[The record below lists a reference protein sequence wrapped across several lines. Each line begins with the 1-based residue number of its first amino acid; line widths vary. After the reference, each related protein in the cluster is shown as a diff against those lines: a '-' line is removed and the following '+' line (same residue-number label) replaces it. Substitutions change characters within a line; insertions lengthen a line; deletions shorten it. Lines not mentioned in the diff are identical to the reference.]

1 MQPSQSGRPRV
12 DSVGDICVKHNVI
25 IVSDEIHSDFVF
37 KGEHH
42 VLASLKKE
50 YADITITCTA
60 PSKTFNLAG
69 LQISNLFIPNDS
81 LRRRFK
87 RELDAAGYSQ
97 LGIMGLV
104 ACEAAYAHGGEWY
117 EAVLKYIKANIDYT
131 REYVDNNIPGVHMS
145 EHEGTY
151 LVWLDFRDLGLSPA
165 EQEHLIVDE
174 AGLWLDGGSIF
185 GKTGI
190 GFERINVACPRAT
203 LKEALERIE
212 RAVKNLT
219 QK

>member
-1 MQPSQSGRPRV
+1 M
-12 DSVGDICVKHNVI
+12 KHNVI

-117 EAVLKYIKANIDYT
+117 EAVLKYIKANIDYM

>member
-1 MQPSQSGRPRV
+1 MERDIETRCIHLDEADNRFENYGAISFPIYQTATYAHMG
-12 DSVGDICVKHNVI
+12 VGNGTGYDYSRLQNPTR
-25 IVSDEIHSDFVF
+25 
-37 KGEHH
+37 EH
-42 VLASLKKE
+42 LEKIMASLE
-50 YADITITCTA
+50 HGYDA
-60 PSKTFNLAG
+60 LAYSSG
-69 LQISNLFIPNDS
+69 MAAISALMELF
-81 LRRRFK
+81 
-87 RELDAAGYSQ
+87 
-97 LGIMGLV
+97 GIMGLV

-117 EAVLKYIKANIDYT
+117 EAVLKYIKANIDYM